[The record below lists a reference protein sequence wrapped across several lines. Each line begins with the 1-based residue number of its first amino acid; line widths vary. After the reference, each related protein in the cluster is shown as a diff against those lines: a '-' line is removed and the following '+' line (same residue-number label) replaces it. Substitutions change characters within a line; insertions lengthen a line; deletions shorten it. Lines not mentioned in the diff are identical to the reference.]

1 MRGLEVEAE
10 SGDSSHFWFL
20 SKQFFSSI
28 FSAIS
33 SKDWF
38 EERRIKKQPAALLH
52 SAKREILLKL
62 SKIAYWPVSLTCK
75 RLILTTTS
83 TTTITV
89 DTFFS
94 ASAWTKT
101 PSSRVPAPKVFAKKI
116 NFLVKKLVQF
126 VWQTFQVSRVFVS
139 SRYRRTLTLKPIEMA
154 VS

>member
-75 RLILTTTS
+75 RLILTTT
-83 TTTITV
+83 ITV

-94 ASAWTKT
+94 ASAWKKT
-101 PSSRVPAPKVFAKKI
+101 PSSRVPAPKVFAKKSTFWSK
-116 NFLVKKLVQF
+116 NWSNLSGRRFKFLEFLCRADIVVRWL
-126 VWQTFQVSRVFVS
+126 SN
-139 SRYRRTLTLKPIEMA
+139 P
-154 VS
+154 

>member
-75 RLILTTTS
+75 RLILTTT
-83 TTTITV
+83 ITV

-126 VWQTFQVSRVFVS
+126 VWQTFQVSWVFVS